1 MALTASERPPLA
13 ELSTTPPYAH
23 YEEFLDA
30 DPRRR
35 GDALEFGHRWRDGD
49 GRYRV
54 CWYEQTGELT
64 AERLAEGAELELED
78 FHAGVEGPVEVLA
91 RIKTRAELERLVGP
105 WPHPLDGLDDIAQ
118 LRTLLHAGAQARSEH
133 W

>member
-1 MALTASERPPLA
+1 VVLTSEERPPVA
-13 ELSTTPPYAH
+13 ELSTSPPYAR

-35 GDALEFGHRWRDGD
+35 GDALELGHRWRDGD

-64 AERLAEGAELELED
+64 AERLTEDAELELED
-78 FHAGVEGPVEVLA
+78 FHAGVDGPVEVLA
-91 RIKTRAELERLVGP
+91 RINTRSELERLVGP
-105 WPHPLDGLDDIAQ
+105 WPHPLDARSDLAE
-118 LRTLLHAGAQARSEH
+118 LRALLRAGAQARSEH